1 MSIKLI
7 ECKYGKHLTEELNFT
22 LSGLNNKY
30 PICKKCNYEKTKKY
44 RQLNREKFN
53 ESKKEYNRQWMAN
66 KRAAE
71 KQKIVTTC

>member
-30 PICKKCNYEKTKKY
+30 PICKKCNCEKTKKY
-44 RQLNREKFN
+44 RQLNKEKCRQKHN
-53 ESKKEYNRQWMAN
+53 EYQN
-66 KRAAE
+66 KRRAE
-71 KQKIVTTC
+71 KRCELIDIIQI